1 MCCPCLLKDVKPSLR
16 VKSPY
21 NAGTKHLGSPLTSFS
36 LLLNYFIYFSDKK
49 DKDKDKEKDSKR
61 EKKKYET
68 VDPALLL
75 ACVYYDQNH
84 CGYLQDR
91 DLEDIIFS
99 LGLNLSRAQ
108 VT

>member
-1 MCCPCLLKDVKPSLR
+1 LSCH
-16 VKSPY
+16 
-21 NAGTKHLGSPLTSFS
+21 A
-36 LLLNYFIYFSDKK
+36 DKK
-49 DKDKDKEKDSKR
+49 DKDKDKDGKR

-99 LGLNLSRAQ
+99 LGLDLSRAQ
-108 VT
+108 VNTQALLNVGVVWVGGNDWLSNCKHGCVDWSVMCGGR